1 MSCSLAGE
9 TQEIVILKE
18 SLAYRIYE
26 KDSVIEKYN
35 CGYSLNETFRNIFE
49 HSDLR
54 VVGVN
59 PDGEVRMVEIS
70 NHPFFLAMLFQPQFN
85 MAEFPHP
92 VVVAFLREAGRD
104 KIKRKNLEQ
113 KCSSCTSQQSIK

>member
-9 TQEIVILKE
+9 TQEITILKE
-18 SLAYRIYE
+18 SIAYRIYE

-59 PDGEVRMVEIS
+59 PDGDARMIEIS
-70 NHPFFLAMLFQPQFN
+70 NHRFFLAMLFQPQLN
-85 MAEFPHP
+85 MAKSPHP
-92 VVVAFLREAGRD
+92 VIVSFIKEAGR
-104 KIKRKNLEQ
+104 
-113 KCSSCTSQQSIK
+113 